1 MRYDELIGQCC
12 TMAESMHEE
21 HDSDAASTG
30 MIPVINQPRAAEAVD
45 YEVQCVLPDR
55 AACTCVD
62 RCGVMHE
69 QAFAVVIKGDSMQ
82 PRLHEG
88 DTVIFVPALEEVG
101 VQPRD
106 NDIVFVWFAGESQD
120 AGGMVATLIFLG
132 LDHYL
137 LLKENRAYPPR
148 HVRRKEIRQLAVAV
162 QRRSDQF

>member
-1 MRYDELIGQCC
+1 M
-12 TMAESMHEE
+12 MAENIHAE
-21 HDSDAASTG
+21 HDGDATSTG
-30 MIPVINQPRAAEAVD
+30 MIPVINQPLASDAGE
-45 YEVQCVLPDR
+45 YEVECVLPDR
-55 AACTCVD
+55 AACACID

-82 PRLHEG
+82 PRLHVG

-106 NDIVFVWFAGESQD
+106 NDIVFVWFDGESPD

-132 LDHYL
+132 LEHYL

-162 QRRSDQF
+162 QRRSDRF